1 MFTWW
6 GLEKTYIGL
15 YFSYQLWLIKT
26 ESLRWS
32 TLKSNY
38 YQILIDF
45 ELNFFFHMVQYIVYY
60 NFHVY
65 KFGFYS
71 HKNMLWLF
79 EWKQS
84 PRVLGF
90 VCHYTMFTSV
100 IFIDTQNSSYGAC
113 CCQEWWSHGFGRVVD
128 NTNNVRIPSPEVVRL
143 WTLSN

>member
-1 MFTWW
+1 MLTWQ
-6 GLEKTYIGL
+6 GLEKTCIGI
-15 YFSYQLWLIKT
+15 YFSDQIWMIKI
-26 ESLRWS
+26 EYLGWS

-38 YQILIDF
+38 YQTSIDF
-45 ELNFFFHMVQYIVYY
+45 VFFFFFHMVQYVAYY

-90 VCHYTMFTSV
+90 VGQCRSSSKITWKMNLIPVLNKKLT
-100 IFIDTQNSSYGAC
+100 TGSYGVGIGRAWCSKKAC
-113 CCQEWWSHGFGRVVD
+113 EICGLLV
-128 NTNNVRIPSPEVVRL
+128 
-143 WTLSN
+143 